1 MIISFLAACS
11 VFQCYIWSWYKQ
23 PKEVQRLQKTAAVSF
38 AHLLLY
44 CPSSYFEEAGLFIL
58 QVMQILTFN
67 LFQKHFR
74 NQFKFPSS
82 VTSNHNFHNVL
93 KRSYMHCTEKT
104 NHLYTPLG
112 SVTIAFGWKYY
123 REYIYI
129 YIIFYSIFVNF
140 GGMYCNTLSSCSVV
154 LESSLLKLPSLSCF
168 YSTWKCRWLNWHT

>member
-44 CPSSYFEEAGLFIL
+44 CPSSYFEEEGLFIL

-112 SVTIAFGWKYY
+112 SVTIAFGWKYI
-123 REYIYI
+123 ENIYI
-129 YIIFYSIFVNF
+129 WFFIVFLLTL
-140 GGMYCNTLSSCSVV
+140 GGCIAILWV
-154 LESSLLKLPSLSCF
+154 LAQLFWRALCWSSLVYLVFIIPGSADD
-168 YSTWKCRWLNWHT
+168 

>member
-11 VFQCYIWSWYKQ
+11 VFQYYIWSWYKQ

-44 CPSSYFEEAGLFIL
+44 CPSSYFEEEGLFIL
-58 QVMQILTFN
+58 QVMQMLTFN

-93 KRSYMHCTEKT
+93 KRSYMHC
-104 NHLYTPLG
+104 
-112 SVTIAFGWKYY
+112 
-123 REYIYI
+123 
-129 YIIFYSIFVNF
+129 
-140 GGMYCNTLSSCSVV
+140 NTLSSCSVV

-168 YSTWKCRWLNWHT
+168 YNTWKCRWLNWHTWKQPSESIYNRANWSSIWL